1 MHTEEFILI
10 PKRIFASHQP
20 VKKEVLENPLYKQKA
35 AQLSLLQRN
44 QSNSMEKPE
53 TAVEPV
59 ETADKMIET
68 AEEEKTEPVGEDS
81 EIEPVVKKQKSK
93 DFDSI
98 LLELDFMNK
107 NQIKRSKI
115 ILDLINQSETPTVE
129 SNDVLHVNKERLG
142 IKASTILYNLQQPT
156 KKIVI
161 EKYSKILIA
170 LNISPHLVAN
180 THAKQILEASSESEQ
195 NFSQVENNPVGKS
208 SSPVEKNTVARNQ
221 LKKDIKKNRTKRQTK
236 KRPVK
241 RCGLSFPEVKKLDV
255 LFKRTSI
262 VWKHK
267 VVTDA
272 KQAPS
277 R

>member
-10 PKRIFASHQP
+10 PKRMFASHQP
-20 VKKEVLENPLYKQKA
+20 VKKEVLDNPLYKQKA

-53 TAVEPV
+53 KAVEAV

-68 AEEEKTEPVGEDS
+68 AEEEKTEPMSEDS

-107 NQIKRSKI
+107 NQIKKSKI
-115 ILDLINQSETPTVE
+115 ILDLINQSETVTVE

-142 IKASTILYNLQQPT
+142 IKASTFLYNLQQPT
-156 KKIVI
+156 KKIDI

-195 NFSQVENNPVGKS
+195 EF
-208 SSPVEKNTVARNQ
+208 
-221 LKKDIKKNRTKRQTK
+221 
-236 KRPVK
+236 
-241 RCGLSFPEVKKLDV
+241 F
-255 LFKRTSI
+255 
-262 VWKHK
+262 
-267 VVTDA
+267 
-272 KQAPS
+272 PS
-277 R
+277 REQSSRQELFSSREQHSGSKPTQKRYKEEPDQTTDKEETSQKMWSFFS

>member
-1 MHTEEFILI
+1 MHTEKFILI

-20 VKKEVLENPLYKQKA
+20 VKKEVLDNPLYKQNA

-53 TAVEPV
+53 KAVEPI

-68 AEEEKTEPVGEDS
+68 TEEEKTEPMSEDS

-115 ILDLINQSETPTVE
+115 ILDLINQSESVTVE
-129 SNDVLHVNKERLG
+129 SNDVLHVNTERLG
-142 IKASTILYNLQQPT
+142 IKASTFLYNLQQPT
-156 KKIVI
+156 KKIDI

-170 LNISPHLVAN
+170 PNISPHLVAN

-195 NFSQVENNPVGKS
+195 EFFPNREQPSLQKLFSSREQHSGSKP
-208 SSPVEKNTVARNQ
+208 TQ
-221 LKKDIKKNRTKRQTK
+221 KRYKEELTHTTDKEETSQK
-236 KRPVK
+236 MW
-241 RCGLSFPEVKKLDV
+241 SF
-255 LFKRTSI
+255 FS
-262 VWKHK
+262 
-267 VVTDA
+267 
-272 KQAPS
+272 
-277 R
+277 